1 MNPPL
6 SLIICADDPLARAG
20 LAAMLGALEDV
31 TILAQDSTDILNADE
46 WPPELAPADALLW
59 DVGWNG
65 AGDSV
70 EVVALDLPVVAL
82 IGDADQATEAW
93 AAGVRGLL
101 WRNTPEDG
109 IMAAVQAC
117 CAGFLVM
124 APGLAEAVRPAPS
137 GTGEAGEVDLTARE
151 TEVLQLVAQGMTNK
165 AIGYQLAISEHTVKF
180 HLNAILGKLGAQ
192 SRTDAVVKATR
203 QGLIS
208 L

>member
-1 MNPPL
+1 MNPPTG
-6 SLIICADDPLARAG
+6 LIICADDPLARAG

-31 TILAQDSTDILNADE
+31 TILAQDATDILNADE
-46 WPPELAPADALLW
+46 WPPELATADALLW

-70 EVVALDLPVVAL
+70 EVAGLGLPVIAL
-82 IGDADQATEAW
+82 IGDADQAAEAW

-101 WRNTPEDG
+101 WRNTPEDD
-109 IMAAVQAC
+109 IMAAVLAC

-124 APGLAEAVRPAPS
+124 APGLVEAVRPAPGGS
-137 GTGEAGEVDLTARE
+137 EAVGEVDLTARE

-165 AIGYQLAISEHTVKF
+165 AIGYQLSISEHTVKF